1 MRIFLLAMALF
12 STTGQLTAQDTLQQ
26 ELVIGVKETPP
37 FVIQH
42 KDGSYS
48 GLSVDLW
55 NSIVSELDVPFRYKN
70 MELPE
75 LLAGLENDEIDVSIN
90 PLTVTSS
97 RVRAFNFTQPFFIT
111 TLAIATQKKD
121 TNAIWAFVKNMFSP
135 AFLNVIML
143 LFVVILA
150 FGLLAWLFERRV
162 NPDEFEPGWK
172 GLWSGIWWS
181 AVTMTTVGYG
191 DKSPKSIGGR
201 IVGLVWMFTAIV
213 IISGFTASIAS
224 SLTVDKLNT
233 DISGPDDLKEYHVI
247 TVKGSTSEK
256 YLGRK
261 GIEFTSF
268 DDPVKALQLLADG
281 KADALVYDAPVLRYL
296 TVREELEEEVVVL
309 PHQFNTQYYGLS
321 VSKKQNQLLESIN
334 PLLLKTIEDVKWKAT
349 LNDYHL
355 LD

>member
-1 MRIFLLAMALF
+1 MKFFIATIIASVAFLHL
-12 STTGQLTAQDTLQQ
+12 QAQDTLQQ

-37 FVIQH
+37 FVIQNE
-42 KDGSYS
+42 DGSYS

-55 NSIVSELDVPFRYKN
+55 NSIASEMDLPFRYKT
-70 MELPE
+70 MELPD

-135 AFLNVIML
+135 AFLKVVML
-143 LFVVILA
+143 LFVVILV

-201 IVGLVWMFTAIV
+201 IVGLIWMFTAIV

-224 SLTVDKLNT
+224 SLTIEQLNT

-261 GIEFTSF
+261 GIEFTSY
-268 DDPVKALQLLADG
+268 DDPVEALKLLADG
-281 KADALVYDAPVLRYL
+281 KADAMVYDAPVLRYL
-296 TVREELEEEVVVL
+296 TALEELEEEVIVL
-309 PHQFNTQYYGLS
+309 PHQFNTQYYGFS
-321 VSKKQNQLLESIN
+321 VSKKQNPLLESIN